1 MDRDT
6 ATTDRRTFE
15 GPATTGVGEP
25 DVVQQ
30 TQVIAPRDRVR
41 WGPIVAG
48 LLVAL
53 AAFLLLSTLAS
64 AIGLATMGG
73 DAGPAIGIATA
84 VIALV
89 SFLIGGFVASRTAVV
104 RGRDNGLLNGFLVWA
119 LSIPLV
125 LLLAGMGLGAVLG
138 AAGELFGQVR
148 TPEAPDVDPQQA
160 QDALRAGSLGA
171 FISLALPAAAAATGL
186 EVAARRGGSV
196 YVEARRA

>member
-6 ATTDRRTFE
+6 AATERRPFVGTE
-15 GPATTGVGEP
+15 RTTTGDP

-41 WGPIVAG
+41 WGPIFAG
-48 LLVAL
+48 LLIAL
-53 AAFLLLSTLAS
+53 ATFLLLTTLAS

-73 DAGPAIGIATA
+73 DAGPAIGIATG
-84 VIALV
+84 VIALIA
-89 SFLIGGFVASRTAVV
+89 FFIGGFVAARTAAV

-148 TPEAPDVDPQQA
+148 TAGTPDVDPQDA
-160 QDALRAGSLGA
+160 QRALQAGSLGA
-171 FISLALPAAAAATGL
+171 FISLALPAAAAAIGGL
-186 EVAARRGGSV
+186 LGARDDSGRPGVMST
-196 YVEARRA
+196 